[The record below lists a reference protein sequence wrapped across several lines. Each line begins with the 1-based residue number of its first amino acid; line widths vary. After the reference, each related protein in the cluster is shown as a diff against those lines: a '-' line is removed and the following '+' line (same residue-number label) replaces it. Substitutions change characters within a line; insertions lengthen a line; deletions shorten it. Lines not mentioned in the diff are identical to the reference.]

1 MIKDDNYLLSNGV
14 SIPKI
19 GFGTWQIPDGDEAYL
34 SCLEALKAGYR
45 HIDTAAAYGNEKS
58 VARAIKDSK
67 IDRKDIFIT
76 TKLPAE
82 IKSYDGAM
90 KYFNQSLE
98 NLDTD
103 YLDLYLIH
111 APWPWNEIGKDCSE
125 GNIEV
130 WKAFVDLYK
139 MNKVRS
145 IGVSN
150 FFPSDIENIVN
161 ATGFVP
167 HVNQIRFFISN
178 TQEAIT
184 SYCQKN
190 NILIEAYSPLA
201 TGKLIDDENI
211 VKIAEKYNV
220 SPAQLC
226 LRYCLER
233 NTLPIPK
240 STHKDRIIK
249 NLDVDFKIEVDDM
262 NVLDSIKEREELKKK
277 MRS

>member
-1 MIKDDNYLLSNGV
+1 MIKDEDYLLRNGV

-19 GFGTWQIPDGDEAYL
+19 GFGTWQISDGDEAYL

-82 IKSYDGAM
+82 IKTYDGAM
-90 KYFNQSLE
+90 NYFNESLK

-103 YLDLYLIH
+103 YIDLYLIH
-111 APWPWNEIGKDCSE
+111 APWPWSEIGKDCRE

-130 WKAFVDLYK
+130 WKAFVELYK
-139 MNKVRS
+139 MKKVRS

-150 FFPSDIENIVN
+150 FFPSDIDNIVN
-161 ATGFVP
+161 ATGVVP

-190 NILIEAYSPLA
+190 NILVEAYSPLA
-201 TGKLIDDENI
+201 TGKLIEDERLLEI
-211 VKIAEKYNV
+211 SRKYDV

-233 NTLPIPK
+233 GTLPLPK
-240 STHKDRIIK
+240 STHKERIIA
-249 NLDVDFKIEVDDM
+249 NLNLDFKIETDDM
-262 NVLDSIKEREELKKK
+262 KVLDSMSEKEELKKK

>member
-1 MIKDDNYLLSNGV
+1 MIKDEDYLLRNGV

-19 GFGTWQIPDGDEAYL
+19 GFGTWQISDGDEAYL

-82 IKSYDGAM
+82 IKTYDGAM
-90 KYFNQSLE
+90 NYFNESLK

-103 YLDLYLIH
+103 YIDLYLIH
-111 APWPWNEIGKDCSE
+111 APWPWSEIGKDCRE

-130 WKAFVDLYK
+130 WKAFVELYK
-139 MNKVRS
+139 MKKVRS

-150 FFPSDIENIVN
+150 FFPSDIDNIVN
-161 ATGFVP
+161 ATGVVP

-184 SYCQKN
+184 SYCQTN
-190 NILIEAYSPLA
+190 NILVEAYSPLA
-201 TGKLIDDENI
+201 TGKLIEDERLLEI
-211 VKIAEKYNV
+211 SRKYDV

-233 NTLPIPK
+233 GTLPLPK
-240 STHKDRIIK
+240 STHKERIIA
-249 NLDVDFKIEVDDM
+249 NLNLDFKIETDDM
-262 NVLDSIKEREELKKK
+262 KVLDSMSEKEELKKK